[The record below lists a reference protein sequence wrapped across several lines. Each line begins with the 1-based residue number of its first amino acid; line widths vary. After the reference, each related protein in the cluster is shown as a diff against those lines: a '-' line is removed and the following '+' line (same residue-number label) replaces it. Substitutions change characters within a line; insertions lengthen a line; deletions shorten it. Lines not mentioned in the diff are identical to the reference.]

1 MSAKKASKTRRT
13 KPLMAVAPAS
23 PCSPLRVRELSL
35 RPYHGRLFVAP
46 TTAAYERAHQ
56 RIFKTPDVLNCGQ
69 EGRFS
74 GGEGNDG
81 MWTYLVWAEKPHT
94 LAHELSHVV
103 LHVFERCKIDPREG
117 NGEPF
122 CYMLSQL
129 ILEANAH
136 VLAPAGEKTPTTKT
150 DV

>member
-1 MSAKKASKTRRT
+1 
-13 KPLMAVAPAS
+13 
-23 PCSPLRVRELSL
+23 VRELSL
-35 RPYHGRLFVAP
+35 RPYHGRLFVASS
-46 TTAAYERAHQ
+46 TVAYERAHQ
-56 RIFKTPDVLNCGQ
+56 RIFKTPDVLNCEQ

-129 ILEANAH
+129 IFEANTEAIGRAEGPFDA
-136 VLAPAGEKTPTTKT
+136 LIG
-150 DV
+150 